1 MIRLI
6 DNTTPPLEEIIQR
19 LQDNG
24 VEFKIEYSNGLVM
37 KLETDDAELLE
48 YARNNNPNL
57 EEVE

>member
-6 DNTTPPLEEIIQR
+6 DNTTPALELIIQR
-19 LQDNG
+19 LQDNDI
-24 VEFKIEYSNGLVM
+24 EFKIEYSNGLVM

-57 EEVE
+57 VEVD